1 MAHKRKTDDVKGKAP
16 YTIEDALKVADDIFN
31 LNREKKY
38 DFGAFAHGL
47 IFASEYLQFSYKI
60 PPQQIADIRRGC
72 RKYFKEIENVKT
84 TNKKE
89 K

>member
-31 LNREKKY
+31 LNKEKKY

-60 PPQQIADIRRGC
+60 PPKQIAEIRRGC
-72 RKYFKEIENVKT
+72 RKYFKEIENVKS
-84 TNKKE
+84 NKK
-89 K
+89 